1 MDGICNTLDVFKLSA
16 IVLFYYSICH
26 IPPILDVKIPTEGNP
41 AGYL

>member
-1 MDGICNTLDVFKLSA
+1 MNGICNTLRAFK
-16 IVLFYYSICH
+16 FSIFIH